1 MRMLA
6 ELQKQRSDIR
16 CSRLSRRGFTL
27 IELLVVI
34 GILGILVGL
43 LLPAVQKVRES
54 AARSKCQNNLRQLAL
69 ACLNYE
75 SSYGGLPP
83 IGSQAQNLS
92 WVTEILPY
100 IEQVN
105 LSNQYNF
112 GYPWFDARNA
122 GAIVQRMSIL
132 ECPSNGVQPRVFQ
145 ASDPAFAGLDPVGN
159 PDVNFTAAST
169 DYFAFMGA
177 SSSCYRQFYP
187 ATPSTADLSGALML
201 YGSRRLT
208 WITDGTSNTAMLAEM
223 SGRPW
228 IYVANGQQTTS
239 SSKELV
245 YGFGAWAHNNAF
257 NVSCFSADGL
267 TSPGPCTIN
276 CSNLRAVYSFHR
288 PTGAHAAFADG
299 SVHLLPQSISGATFY
314 ALVTHAGGEV
324 VKGFDY

>member
-1 MRMLA
+1 MLV
-6 ELQKQRSDIR
+6 EFTTPPSGVRSPRIPR
-16 CSRLSRRGFTL
+16 WGFTL

-34 GILGILVGL
+34 AIIAILIGL
-43 LLPAVQKVRES
+43 LLPAVQKVREA
-54 AARSKCQNNLRQLAL
+54 AARSQCQNNLKQLAL

-75 SSYGGLPP
+75 NTYGGLPP
-83 IGSQAQNLS
+83 IGSATQDLG

-100 IEQVN
+100 LEQTN

-112 GYPWFDARNA
+112 SYPWFDARNA
-122 GAIVQRMSIL
+122 GVIVQQMSVL

-145 ASDPAFAGLDPVGN
+145 ASDSAFAGLDPTGN

-169 DYFAFMGA
+169 DYFAFMGTNTT
-177 SSSCYRQFYP
+177 CYQQFYP
-187 ATPSTADLSGALML
+187 STPSTADLSGALML

-208 WITDGTSNTAMLAEM
+208 WITDGTSNTAMLSEM

-228 IYVANGQQTTS
+228 IYIANGQQTTS
-239 SSKELV
+239 SSNELV

-257 NVSCFSADGL
+257 NVNCFSADGL
-267 TSPGPCTIN
+267 ISPGPCTVN

-288 PTGAHAAFADG
+288 PTGAYAAFADG
-299 SVHLLPQSISGATFY
+299 SVHLLPQSMSGATFY

-324 VKGFDY
+324 VQGFDY